1 MNTTMRVIS
10 AILLCFAVFPFCAQ
24 ADPKPII
31 DNERVTVWDVTA
43 GKDEAKPTGDALMIY
58 LTGGGK
64 HKARDVV
71 FEPKGS
77 AHQDDAGSRA
87 IVIDL
92 KDHVVPPL
100 PNTTS
105 YPNAFPRPGVKKV
118 FENGRI
124 VVWDYMWLPDRA
136 TPMHFHDKD
145 VVVVYFEDGAL
156 KSTTPDGQ
164 SLINEYT
171 FATTRFNRRDR
182 THTELL
188 VKGTQHAVMMELK

>member
-1 MNTTMRVIS
+1 M
-10 AILLCFAVFPFCAQ
+10 AFPLRAQ

-43 GKDEAKPTGDALMIY
+43 GKDEAKPIGDALVIY
-58 LTGGGK
+58 LTAGAR
-64 HKARDVV
+64 HKIRDVV

-77 AHQDDAGSRA
+77 AQQEDPGSRT

-100 PNTTS
+100 SNTS
-105 YPNAFPRPGVKKV
+105 SHPNAFPRPGVKKV

-164 SLINEYT
+164 SVVNEYT
-171 FATTRFNRRDR
+171 FGTTRFNRRDR
-182 THTELL
+182 IHTELL
-188 VKGTQHAVMMELK
+188 IKGTQHAVMMELK